1 MTPTDLQSVVQTHLS
16 DMSERV
22 AVLCN
27 EKKRAA
33 AQAVNDRCL
42 EIAAAYDSGEEFLFL
57 GGMWSMPQGQ
67 LEN

>member
-1 MTPTDLQSVVQTHLS
+1 MTPTDLQAVVQSHLS

-22 AVLCN
+22 AVLCT

-42 EIAAAYDSGEEFLFL
+42 EIAAAYDNEEEFLVL
-57 GGMWSMPQGQ
+57 GGLWGVARSIK
-67 LEN
+67 